1 MAMTYAS
8 IVADMPSW
16 VNDESAEFANDL
28 PSMMERAQDRCSDAL
43 IELEAFKTSVSGTLT
58 AGSAALSRPADA
70 IFFRSVEITVN
81 GSIRLLERRDVT
93 VLKEMYPTN
102 TAQAAPKYYGESGPS
117 NFRIAP
123 TPDSAYAYTIWY
135 GRKLPYLTSSAGSN
149 WLTEY
154 APNALDYALKVE
166 AFGWK
171 DYPDEVRMWLGYFG
185 RAVNDIRKR
194 HGLNERDDYRA
205 LYAGFSTD
213 NQGDFPVPMGVRA
226 RAQAPVQQGGS

>member
-1 MAMTYAS
+1 MAMTFAS
-8 IVADMPSW
+8 LISEAPSW
-16 VNDESAEFANDL
+16 INDESVEFAADL
-28 PSMMERAQDRCSDAL
+28 PTLMERAQDRCSDAFV
-43 IELEAFKTSVSGTLT
+43 ELEAFKTTATGSLT
-58 AGSAALSRPADA
+58 AGSTSLSRPADA
-70 IFFRSVEITVN
+70 VFFRSVEIIVS

-102 TAQAAPKYYGESGPS
+102 TAQAAPRYYGEAGPS
-117 NFRIAP
+117 ALRIAP
-123 TPDSAYAYTIWY
+123 TPDQAYSYTIWY
-135 GRKLPYLTSSAGSN
+135 ARKLPYLSSSTQSN

-154 APNALDYALKVE
+154 APNALEYALKVE

-226 RAQAPVQQGGS
+226 RSAAPQDGGS

>member
-1 MAMTYAS
+1 MAMTYS
-8 IVADMPSW
+8 SLIADAPGW
-16 VNDESAEFANDL
+16 ANDESDEFADVL
-28 PSMMERAQDRCSDAL
+28 PTLLERAQDRCSDAFA
-43 IELEAFKTSVSGTLT
+43 ELEQFKTSVSGTLT
-58 AGSAALSRPADA
+58 AGSASLARPADA
-70 IFFRSVEITVN
+70 IFFRSVEITVS

-117 NFRIAP
+117 NLRVAP
-123 TPDSAYAYTIWY
+123 TPDQAYSYTIWY
-135 GRKLPYLTSSAGSN
+135 ARKLPYLSGSITSN
-149 WLTEY
+149 WLTDY
-154 APNALDYALKVE
+154 APNALQYALMVE

-205 LYAGFSTD
+205 LYSGFSID

-226 RAQAPVQQGGS
+226 RSAAPQDGGS